1 MKSNH
6 HSSFIKSKEDRD
18 GRKPRLILGAIGAL
32 LTISLLAYV
41 GLGSLSLVTYA
52 IYSKDISTKEQ
63 LMNRNNTG
71 ALLFDRHG
79 NPFFSFYEARPEN
92 YAPLDE
98 ISPNLQQAVIAGEDK
113 RFYDHVGFS
122 PRAIAAAFIA
132 DVRAGEF
139 RYGGS
144 TITQQLVK
152 ISLVGSQKSV
162 LRKFQE
168 IILAGE
174 LEKRYSKDEIL
185 EMYLNSAYFGAGA
198 FGASEAANTY
208 FGKAVSELTVPEAS
222 MLAGLV
228 NAPSRLSPL
237 TGQPELAKDRQ
248 TYILREMRQVG
259 YISDEEYQQ
268 ALTTELDYQA
278 ERESALSFEAPHFA
292 LMVRNQLIEEYGEET
307 VIRGGFKVYT
317 TIDLNWQRQAQAI
330 VTDQVNNLARQNA
343 SNGAAV
349 VIDNQSGDIRA
360 LVGSIDWQNEKFGK
374 VNMATSPRQ
383 PGSSFKPLVYLTGF
397 ESGLLTP
404 GTIITDGPITL
415 ARDYRP
421 QNYDGRFRG
430 RMTVQFALAN
440 SINIPAVKTI
450 NQTGISPV
458 LDMAK
463 RLGITT
469 LRDPVNYGP
478 SLALGAG
485 EIPLTEMTNA
495 YATIAREG
503 IYKPARIIL
512 KIEDK
517 SGRTIYQAD
526 NQESRRAV
534 SPEYAY
540 LITSILSDNAARQT
554 IFGNSLTTSR
564 PAAVKTGTS
573 QSYRDSLTLGYT
585 PRLTVGV
592 WVGNNDNTPMSRV
605 AGSLGAAPIWKR
617 LLETFESQYE
627 PARFT
632 PPSGVIARKVCT
644 PQSVMPITLYF
655 ATGTAPKNDCVYIP
669 PTPAPPPPEIPAEA
683 PPTEP
688 APPPAEPQPPAEAAP
703 PAQPPAE
710 TQPRSESSRGRQSK
724 PDDDWIFYSI
734 IAFCVHQSLQFN

>member
-724 PDDDWIFYSI
+724 PDDD
-734 IAFCVHQSLQFN
+734 